1 MEELPLRLPNLE
13 YYQNNRRLTG
23 EEFQTAVS
31 FYATNQD
38 YYVEAGDVEQLEE
51 LERWFLQVIEPMPE
65 DDDELD
71 DWLRRELCKKNGY
84 TYSCSREARKLLH
97 IEDKETFALYAEQI
111 RETIRLFTARS
122 RAK

>member
-1 MEELPLRLPNLE
+1 MEELPLRLPNPK

-38 YYVEAGDVEQLEE
+38 YYVETGDVEQLEE

-71 DWLRRELCKKNGY
+71 DWLRRELYKKNGY